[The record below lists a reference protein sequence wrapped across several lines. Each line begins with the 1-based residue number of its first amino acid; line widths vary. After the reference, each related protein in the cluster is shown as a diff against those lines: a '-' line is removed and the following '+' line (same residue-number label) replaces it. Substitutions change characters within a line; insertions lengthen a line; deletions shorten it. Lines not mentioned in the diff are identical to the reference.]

1 MSDENWY
8 ETNEN
13 PESSFPESEI
23 PETEAVPIEE
33 ETPEVQDTVFAA
45 DGSYRIVRPEPEDER
60 SYTDANYQPADE
72 ATQIPPRYY
81 TPEEPKAKP
90 RRTEEKKRGGFWRAA
105 CLALAC
111 AVLGGA
117 VGGVIGSKSAKASTP
132 VLQQAQ
138 VVESNGS
145 GESASTG
152 VQKATSVSTGTMTA
166 SDIYAAACQQVVG
179 ITTEVTTQNFFGQTS
194 SAAVSGSGFII
205 TSDGYILTNQHVIS
219 YAEQYGYDVSVMTYD
234 GTTYKAEIVG
244 SYANNDIAVLK
255 IDAKDLT
262 PVTFGDSDN
271 MSVGDTVYAVGNPL
285 GELQFSMSTG
295 HVSALDRTITTEE
308 STAAINM
315 FQIDAAVNSG
325 NSGGPC
331 YNTAGQ
337 VIGIVSAKASS
348 TGVEGLGFAIP
359 VNDAIAIANELMENG
374 VVVNKVEL
382 GVTTQTIPSN
392 VAQYYNMVEGA
403 YIVSVNEGS
412 CAEAAG
418 LQIGDIVTAI
428 DGKTISSSDGLIA
441 ALRGYAPGDEAELTI
456 YRAGN
461 TQTITV
467 TLDKVSE
474 ETVQAQTQAQQ
485 QQQQQQGQQ
494 QQDPYGQYQQFDP
507 WSDFF
512 N

>member
-1 MSDENWY
+1 MSDEFWN

-23 PETEAVPIEE
+23 PETEAVPVP
-33 ETPEVQDTVFAA
+33 ETEPEVQETSFSE
-45 DGSYRIVRPEPEDER
+45 DGTYRIVRPEEAEER

-72 ATQIPPRYY
+72 ASEIPPRYY
-81 TPEEPKAKP
+81 TPEIPKQKAP
-90 RRTEEKKRGGFWRAA
+90 REEKKRGGFVKAA

-117 VGGVIGSKSAKASTP
+117 VGGVIGSRVTKSATAA
-132 VLQQAQ
+132 VQQVQMA
-138 VVESNGS
+138 ESNGS
-145 GESASTG
+145 SDSSGA
-152 VQKATSVSTGTMTA
+152 VQKAKGVSTGTMSA

-179 ITTEVTTQNFFGQTS
+179 ITTEVTTQNFFGQTT

-205 TSDGYILTNQHVIS
+205 TSDGYILTNRHVIA
-219 YAEQYGYDVSVMTYD
+219 YAEQYGYEVSVMTYD

-244 SYANNDIAVLK
+244 SYASNDLAVLK
-255 IDAKDLT
+255 IDAEGLT
-262 PVTFGDSDN
+262 PVTFGDSDS
-271 MSVGDTVYAVGNPL
+271 MSVGDLAYVVGNPL

-295 HVSALDRTITTEE
+295 HISALDRTITTDE
-308 STAAINM
+308 SNIAINM
-315 FQIDAAVNSG
+315 FQVDAAVNEG
-325 NSGGPC
+325 NSGGPV
-331 YNTAGQ
+331 YNAAGQ
-337 VIGIVSAKASS
+337 VIGICSAKYES

-374 VVVNKVEL
+374 VVVNKVQL
-382 GVTTQTIPSN
+382 GVTTQTIPSQ
-392 VAQYYNMVEGA
+392 VAKYYNMVEGA
-403 YIVSVNEGS
+403 YIVSLTEGS
-412 CAEAAG
+412 CAQKAG

-456 YRAGN
+456 YRAGE
-461 TQTITV
+461 TQNVTV
-467 TLDKVSE
+467 TLDKASE
-474 ETVQAQTQAQQ
+474 ETIEAQTQSQQQSQQ
-485 QQQQQQGQQ
+485 QQQQPQQGQG
-494 QQDPYGQYQQFDP
+494 YMIDP